1 MLKLI
6 PVTELLELQEMPI
19 LLDARSEGEFE
30 MGHIPG
36 AISFPIL
43 NNEERKLVGTC
54 YKQKG
59 HEPAVI
65 LGYELVG
72 NKFAQYVSYA
82 YKHWKGRE
90 IYVHC
95 WRGGL
100 RSNIMGNLLSSAGF
114 NVKLIKGG
122 YKVYRSEVLKYLAG
136 NFVFKVLGGYTGSGK
151 TEILKQLEARG
162 AQVLDIEG
170 LASHRGSAFGSLG
183 LPSQPRQEHFENLIF
198 EKLRRFSPN
207 KPVWIEDESR
217 LTGKLQIPDQIYAG
231 LRNSFVY
238 FLDYSIEKRAIQTL
252 SEYGDFEVQL
262 LAETTLKLRKRMG
275 DLLNREAIQLLH
287 EGDKQGWVL
296 KVLAHYD
303 KQYDFGF
310 SKRSVDSSLSLQLEG
325 EELIQY
331 LLTVA

>member
-1 MLKLI
+1 
-6 PVTELLELQEMPI
+6 V
-19 LLDARSEGEFE
+19 
-30 MGHIPG
+30 
-36 AISFPIL
+36 
-43 NNEERKLVGTC
+43 
-54 YKQKG
+54 
-59 HEPAVI
+59 

-72 NKFAQYVSYA
+72 NKFGQYVSYA
-82 YKHWKGRE
+82 YKHWKGKE

-114 NVKLIKGG
+114 TVKLIKGG
-122 YKVYRSEVLKYLAG
+122 YKTYRAEVLNYLAG
-136 NFVFKVLGGYTGSGK
+136 NFEFKVLGGYTGSGK
-151 TEILKQLEARG
+151 TDILKQLEARG

-183 LPSQPRQEHFENLIF
+183 LPDQPRQEHFENLLY

-207 KPVWIEDESR
+207 KPIWIEDESR

-231 LRNSFVY
+231 LRSSFVY
-238 FLDYSIEKRAIQTL
+238 FLDYPIEKRAIQTL
-252 SEYGDFEVQL
+252 SEYGNFEVQL

-275 DLLNREAIQLLH
+275 DLVNREAIQLLQ

-296 KVLAHYD
+296 KVLSHYD

-310 SKRSVDSSLSLQLEG
+310 SKRSVDSSISLQLEG